1 MRFSFFGFS
10 QRAAIDLGLDPAD
23 LLILRWFVDFRNSGK
38 MISKEID
45 GKMFYLVSY
54 SAVAEDL
61 TILYMKKDSVYRRFK
76 KMCDKN
82 VLEKRV
88 IKSKKTLVYFNTA
101 ENFPKLEDFSF
112 IEKYIKNMKKENSY
126 NYTPPQLND
135 DEDTCLDD
143 KTICCDNKHNADI
156 CVDDNTICSDN
167 NCDEVPCIDDKAIS
181 SDNNHNTDIC
191 LNDAT
196 ICSDNNC
203 SEDICVDNDA
213 IASDNNRN
221 EDNPYN
227 TITQIKPIKIKS
239 QDIKLNE
246 IKDTEVS
253 PKNTNPKTIKY
264 AKAKSKKSKHSKS
277 KSKKS
282 KSKSARQNVIK
293 SEKIINKNI
302 SSSKITSNNIKNY
315 ENKPEKVI
323 SQKTQKEIQY
333 DDKSS
338 SDKSPNNS
346 SNNPSNNFF
355 NLRQHPIYL
364 KQKLMLELL
373 HILGLNPKPS
383 IKNQTLLL

>member
-112 IEKYIKNMKKENSY
+112 VEKYIKNMKKENSY
-126 NYTPPQLND
+126 SYTPAQLND
-135 DEDTCLDD
+135 AEDTCLDD
-143 KTICCDNKHNADI
+143 KAISSDNNHNADI
-156 CVDDNTICSDN
+156 CVDDNTISADN
-167 NCDEVPCIDDKAIS
+167 NCD
-181 SDNNHNTDIC
+181 
-191 LNDAT
+191 
-196 ICSDNNC
+196 
-203 SEDICVDNDA
+203 EDICVDNDA
-213 IASDNNRN
+213 MSSYNNRN
-221 EDNPYN
+221 E
-227 TITQIKPIKIKS
+227 
-239 QDIKLNE
+239 
-246 IKDTEVS
+246 DTEVS
-253 PKNTNPKTIKY
+253 PKNTKPKTIKY

-277 KSKKS
+277 KSKKA

-338 SDKSPNNS
+338 SDKALNNS

>member
-126 NYTPPQLND
+126 SYTPAQLND
-135 DEDTCLDD
+135 AEDTCL
-143 KTICCDNKHNADI
+143 
-156 CVDDNTICSDN
+156 
-167 NCDEVPCIDDKAIS
+167 DDKAIS

-191 LNDAT
+191 LNDDN

-213 IASDNNRN
+213 MSSYNNRN
-221 EDNPYN
+221 E
-227 TITQIKPIKIKS
+227 
-239 QDIKLNE
+239 
-246 IKDTEVS
+246 DTEVS
-253 PKNTNPKTIKY
+253 PKNTKPKTIKY

-277 KSKKS
+277 KSKKA

-338 SDKSPNNS
+338 SDKALNNS

>member
-126 NYTPPQLND
+126 NYTPAQLND
-135 DEDTCLDD
+135 AEDTCLDD
-143 KTICCDNKHNADI
+143 KAISSDNNHNADI

-167 NCDEVPCIDDKAIS
+167 NCDEVPCLDDKAIS
-181 SDNNHNTDIC
+181 SDN
-191 LNDAT
+191 

-213 IASDNNRN
+213 MSSYNNRN
-221 EDNPYN
+221 EY
-227 TITQIKPIKIKS
+227 
-239 QDIKLNE
+239 
-246 IKDTEVS
+246 TEVS

-264 AKAKSKKSKHSKS
+264 AKAKSKKSKHS
-277 KSKKS
+277 KS

-338 SDKSPNNS
+338 SDKALNNS

-373 HILGLNPKPS
+373 HILGLNRKPS

>member
-167 NCDEVPCIDDKAIS
+167 NCDEVPCLDDKAIS
-181 SDNNHNTDIC
+181 SDN
-191 LNDAT
+191 

-213 IASDNNRN
+213 MSSYNNRN
-221 EDNPYN
+221 EY
-227 TITQIKPIKIKS
+227 
-239 QDIKLNE
+239 
-246 IKDTEVS
+246 TEVS

-277 KSKKS
+277 KSK
-282 KSKSARQNVIK
+282 SARQNVIK

-302 SSSKITSNNIKNY
+302 SSSKITPANIKNY

-323 SQKTQKEIQY
+323 SQKTLKEVHY

-338 SDKSPNNS
+338 SDKALNNS

>member
-126 NYTPPQLND
+126 SYTPAQLND
-135 DEDTCLDD
+135 AEDTCLDD
-143 KTICCDNKHNADI
+143 KAISSDNNHNADI

-167 NCDEVPCIDDKAIS
+167 NCDEVPCLDDKAIS
-181 SDNNHNTDIC
+181 SDN
-191 LNDAT
+191 

-213 IASDNNRN
+213 MSSYNNRN
-221 EDNPYN
+221 EY
-227 TITQIKPIKIKS
+227 
-239 QDIKLNE
+239 
-246 IKDTEVS
+246 TEVS

-277 KSKKS
+277 KSK
-282 KSKSARQNVIK
+282 SARQNVIK

-302 SSSKITSNNIKNY
+302 SSSKITPANIKNY

-323 SQKTQKEIQY
+323 SQKTLKEVHY

-338 SDKSPNNS
+338 SDKALNNS

>member
-126 NYTPPQLND
+126 SYTPAQLND
-135 DEDTCLDD
+135 AEDTCLDD
-143 KTICCDNKHNADI
+143 KTICCDNNHNADI

-167 NCDEVPCIDDKAIS
+167 NCDEVPCLDDKAIS
-181 SDNNHNTDIC
+181 SDN
-191 LNDAT
+191 

-213 IASDNNRN
+213 MSSYNNRN
-221 EDNPYN
+221 E
-227 TITQIKPIKIKS
+227 
-239 QDIKLNE
+239 
-246 IKDTEVS
+246 DTEVS
-253 PKNTNPKTIKY
+253 PKNTKPKTIKY
-264 AKAKSKKSKHSKS
+264 AKAKSKKSKHS
-277 KSKKS
+277 KS

>member
-88 IKSKKTLVYFNTA
+88 IKSKKTLVYFNTS

-135 DEDTCLDD
+135 AEDTCLDD
-143 KTICCDNKHNADI
+143 KTICCDNNHNADI

-167 NCDEVPCIDDKAIS
+167 NCDEV
-181 SDNNHNTDIC
+181 
-191 LNDAT
+191 
-196 ICSDNNC
+196 
-203 SEDICVDNDA
+203 
-213 IASDNNRN
+213 
-221 EDNPYN
+221 
-227 TITQIKPIKIKS
+227 
-239 QDIKLNE
+239 
-246 IKDTEVS
+246 
-253 PKNTNPKTIKY
+253 
-264 AKAKSKKSKHSKS
+264 
-277 KSKKS
+277 
-282 KSKSARQNVIK
+282 
-293 SEKIINKNI
+293 
-302 SSSKITSNNIKNY
+302 
-315 ENKPEKVI
+315 
-323 SQKTQKEIQY
+323 
-333 DDKSS
+333 
-338 SDKSPNNS
+338 
-346 SNNPSNNFF
+346 
-355 NLRQHPIYL
+355 
-364 KQKLMLELL
+364 
-373 HILGLNPKPS
+373 
-383 IKNQTLLL
+383 

>member
-167 NCDEVPCIDDKAIS
+167 NCDEVPCIDDKSYI
-181 SDNNHNTDIC
+181 
-191 LNDAT
+191 
-196 ICSDNNC
+196 
-203 SEDICVDNDA
+203 
-213 IASDNNRN
+213 
-221 EDNPYN
+221 
-227 TITQIKPIKIKS
+227 
-239 QDIKLNE
+239 
-246 IKDTEVS
+246 
-253 PKNTNPKTIKY
+253 
-264 AKAKSKKSKHSKS
+264 
-277 KSKKS
+277 
-282 KSKSARQNVIK
+282 
-293 SEKIINKNI
+293 
-302 SSSKITSNNIKNY
+302 
-315 ENKPEKVI
+315 
-323 SQKTQKEIQY
+323 
-333 DDKSS
+333 
-338 SDKSPNNS
+338 
-346 SNNPSNNFF
+346 F
-355 NLRQHPIYL
+355 
-364 KQKLMLELL
+364 
-373 HILGLNPKPS
+373 
-383 IKNQTLLL
+383 

>member
-45 GKMFYLVSY
+45 SKMFYLVSY

-135 DEDTCLDD
+135 AEDTCL
-143 KTICCDNKHNADI
+143 
-156 CVDDNTICSDN
+156 
-167 NCDEVPCIDDKAIS
+167 DDKAIS

-213 IASDNNRN
+213 MSSYNNRN
-221 EDNPYN
+221 EY
-227 TITQIKPIKIKS
+227 
-239 QDIKLNE
+239 
-246 IKDTEVS
+246 TEVS

-302 SSSKITSNNIKNY
+302 SSSKITPANIKNY

-323 SQKTQKEIQY
+323 SQKTLKEVHY

-338 SDKSPNNS
+338 SDKALNNS

>member
-112 IEKYIKNMKKENSY
+112 VEKYIKNMKKENSY

-143 KTICCDNKHNADI
+143 KTLCCDNKHNADI
-156 CVDDNTICSDN
+156 CVDDNTISADN

-213 IASDNNRN
+213 MSSYNNRN
-221 EDNPYN
+221 EY
-227 TITQIKPIKIKS
+227 
-239 QDIKLNE
+239 
-246 IKDTEVS
+246 TEVS

-277 KSKKS
+277 KSK
-282 KSKSARQNVIK
+282 SARQNVIK

-302 SSSKITSNNIKNY
+302 SSSKITSNDIKSS

-338 SDKSPNNS
+338 SDKALNNS

>member
-45 GKMFYLVSY
+45 SKMFYLVSY

-126 NYTPPQLND
+126 SYTPAQLND
-135 DEDTCLDD
+135 AEDTCLDD
-143 KTICCDNKHNADI
+143 KAISSDNNHNADI
-156 CVDDNTICSDN
+156 CVDDNTISADN

-181 SDNNHNTDIC
+181 SDN
-191 LNDAT
+191 

-213 IASDNNRN
+213 MSSYNNRN
-221 EDNPYN
+221 E
-227 TITQIKPIKIKS
+227 
-239 QDIKLNE
+239 
-246 IKDTEVS
+246 DTEVS
-253 PKNTNPKTIKY
+253 PKNTKPKTIKY
-264 AKAKSKKSKHSKS
+264 AKAKSKKSKHS
-277 KSKKS
+277 KS

>member
-112 IEKYIKNMKKENSY
+112 VEKYIKNMKKENSY
-126 NYTPPQLND
+126 NYTPAQLND
-135 DEDTCLDD
+135 AEDTCL
-143 KTICCDNKHNADI
+143 
-156 CVDDNTICSDN
+156 
-167 NCDEVPCIDDKAIS
+167 DDKAIS

-221 EDNPYN
+221 ED
-227 TITQIKPIKIKS
+227 
-239 QDIKLNE
+239 
-246 IKDTEVS
+246 TEVS
-253 PKNTNPKTIKY
+253 PKNTNSKTIKY

-302 SSSKITSNNIKNY
+302 SSSKITSNNIKSS

-338 SDKSPNNS
+338 SDKSLNNS

>member
-126 NYTPPQLND
+126 NYTPAQLND
-135 DEDTCLDD
+135 
-143 KTICCDNKHNADI
+143 A
-156 CVDDNTICSDN
+156 
-167 NCDEVPCIDDKAIS
+167 EVPCIDDKAIS
-181 SDNNHNTDIC
+181 SDNNHNTAIC

-221 EDNPYN
+221 E
-227 TITQIKPIKIKS
+227 
-239 QDIKLNE
+239 
-246 IKDTEVS
+246 DTEVS

-302 SSSKITSNNIKNY
+302 SSSKITPANIKNY

>member
-126 NYTPPQLND
+126 NYTPLQLND

-167 NCDEVPCIDDKAIS
+167 NCDE
-181 SDNNHNTDIC
+181 
-191 LNDAT
+191 
-196 ICSDNNC
+196 
-203 SEDICVDNDA
+203 DICVDNEA
-213 IASDNNRN
+213 MSYYNNRN
-221 EDNPYN
+221 EY
-227 TITQIKPIKIKS
+227 
-239 QDIKLNE
+239 
-246 IKDTEVS
+246 TEVS

-277 KSKKS
+277 KSKKA

-293 SEKIINKNI
+293 SEKIINKNV

-338 SDKSPNNS
+338 SDKSLNNS

>member
-135 DEDTCLDD
+135 AEDTCL
-143 KTICCDNKHNADI
+143 
-156 CVDDNTICSDN
+156 
-167 NCDEVPCIDDKAIS
+167 DDKAIS

-191 LNDAT
+191 LNDDN

-203 SEDICVDNDA
+203 DEDICVDNDA

-253 PKNTNPKTIKY
+253 PKNTKPKTIKY

-277 KSKKS
+277 KSKKA

-293 SEKIINKNI
+293 SEKIIDKNV
-302 SSSKITSNNIKNY
+302 SSSKITPANIKNY
-315 ENKPEKVI
+315 EHKPEKVI

-338 SDKSPNNS
+338 SDKALNNS

>member
-45 GKMFYLVSY
+45 GNMFYLVSY

-135 DEDTCLDD
+135 AEDTCLDD
-143 KTICCDNKHNADI
+143 KTICCDNNHNADI

-167 NCDEVPCIDDKAIS
+167 NCDEVPCLDDKAIS
-181 SDNNHNTDIC
+181 SDN
-191 LNDAT
+191 

-213 IASDNNRN
+213 MSSYNNRN
-221 EDNPYN
+221 EY
-227 TITQIKPIKIKS
+227 
-239 QDIKLNE
+239 
-246 IKDTEVS
+246 TEVS

-277 KSKKS
+277 KSK
-282 KSKSARQNVIK
+282 SARQNVIK

-302 SSSKITSNNIKNY
+302 SSSKITPANIKNY

-338 SDKSPNNS
+338 SDKALNNS

>member
-82 VLEKRV
+82 VLEKRI

-126 NYTPPQLND
+126 NYTPAQLND
-135 DEDTCLDD
+135 AEDTCL
-143 KTICCDNKHNADI
+143 
-156 CVDDNTICSDN
+156 
-167 NCDEVPCIDDKAIS
+167 DDKAIS

-196 ICSDNNC
+196 ICSDKNC

-221 EDNPYN
+221 E
-227 TITQIKPIKIKS
+227 
-239 QDIKLNE
+239 
-246 IKDTEVS
+246 DTEVS

-277 KSKKS
+277 KSKKV

-293 SEKIINKNI
+293 SEKIIDKNI
-302 SSSKITSNNIKNY
+302 SSSKITPANIKNY

-338 SDKSPNNS
+338 SDKALNNS

>member
-112 IEKYIKNMKKENSY
+112 VEKYIKNMKKENSY
-126 NYTPPQLND
+126 NYTPPQLNN

-143 KTICCDNKHNADI
+143 KAISSDNNHNADI

-167 NCDEVPCIDDKAIS
+167 NCDEVPCLDDKAIS

-213 IASDNNRN
+213 MSSYNNRN
-221 EDNPYN
+221 EY
-227 TITQIKPIKIKS
+227 
-239 QDIKLNE
+239 
-246 IKDTEVS
+246 TEVS
-253 PKNTNPKTIKY
+253 PKNTKPKTIKY
-264 AKAKSKKSKHSKS
+264 AKSKSKKSKHSKS

-302 SSSKITSNNIKNY
+302 SSSKITPANIKNY

>member
-45 GKMFYLVSY
+45 SKMFYLVSY

-135 DEDTCLDD
+135 AEDTCLDD
-143 KTICCDNKHNADI
+143 KTICCDNNHNADI

-167 NCDEVPCIDDKAIS
+167 NCDEVPCLDDKAIS
-181 SDNNHNTDIC
+181 SDN
-191 LNDAT
+191 

-213 IASDNNRN
+213 MSSYNNRN
-221 EDNPYN
+221 EY
-227 TITQIKPIKIKS
+227 
-239 QDIKLNE
+239 
-246 IKDTEVS
+246 TEVS

-277 KSKKS
+277 KSK
-282 KSKSARQNVIK
+282 SARQNVIK

-302 SSSKITSNNIKNY
+302 SSSKITPANIKNY

-323 SQKTQKEIQY
+323 SQKTLKEVHY

-338 SDKSPNNS
+338 SDKALNNS